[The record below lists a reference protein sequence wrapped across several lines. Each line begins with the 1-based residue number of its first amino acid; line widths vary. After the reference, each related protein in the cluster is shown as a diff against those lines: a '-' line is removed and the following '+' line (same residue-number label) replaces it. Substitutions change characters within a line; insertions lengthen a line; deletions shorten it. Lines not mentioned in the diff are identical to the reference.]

1 MSRKVGFEPV
11 TFGTAARHPTADLG
25 NNLGDIGNRGTILLP
40 MTYNPTEWK
49 STWTGDRTRSSW
61 VDLLSRQMTVIIELR
76 NMADAE
82 DSYA

>member
-1 MSRKVGFEPV
+1 M

-25 NNLGDIGNRGTILLP
+25 TNLGDVGDRRTILLP
-40 MTYNPTEWK
+40 IAYDPTKWK

-61 VDLLSRQMTVIIELR
+61 VDLLSRQMTEIVELR